1 MQSKEK
7 NKSKTKLVCLSL
19 PVDLIERADAKA
31 RQNYQTRS
39 DYIKRLIFLDT
50 DLVSLGKQSKQN

>member
-1 MQSKEK
+1 MQSKERK
-7 NKSKTKLVCLSL
+7 KSKTKLVCLSL

-31 RQNYQTRS
+31 RQNYQTRT

-50 DLVSLGKQSKQN
+50 NLASLTNSPQN